1 MVEYT
6 IAEKLAGLD
15 LHGLPCRIPEPV
27 GKQKDCTH
35 TQREKADWGEGYFD
49 DNEEWV
55 VLYTWAEVTP
65 FLLSTSA
72 AFAVGAMT
80 SQLFICC
87 CIALTSVVFPV
98 PARPPRRNSR
108 DEFKATHCKNFR
120 YAAS

>member
-35 TQREKADWGEGYFD
+35 TQHEKADWGEGYFD

-55 VLYTWAEVTP
+55 VLYTWAEVTTMRDIP
-65 FLLSTSA
+65 GTNN
-72 AFAVGAMT
+72 MKCD
-80 SQLFICC
+80 ICGY
-87 CIALTSVVFPV
+87 T
-98 PARPPRRNSR
+98 RR
-108 DEFKATHCKNFR
+108 
-120 YAAS
+120 Y